1 MLKSTVMKKT
11 SGLLATLL
19 IMSMLVPVLAFAGFF
34 ASNTNFDHNGNVTGS
49 VYFTDTVG
57 TEVYGGNGAPV
68 TFDVYDRVTN
78 QFITAV
84 TATYSTYTNGKYVYN
99 LPNNTVLN
107 SVYSQIY
114 FKYNSTNGSVVTDT
128 VYKAAP
134 PCTSNCGTPGGGGGT
149 GGGGTTNPSTELTSN
164 GTIAADVLKAALA
177 SYLNVTIKLTGDS
190 ITIPV
195 AALVDAASKA
205 GATITVVNE
214 NGTYV
219 LPLSV
224 LDLTDL
230 TELKLTIK
238 KVTGDDAIAVASA
251 VSEAGAEALSD
262 AVEFVLVGI
271 TKDGKTIEIND
282 FGQTYVKRKMSL
294 NKEAT
299 KTATVALFDPATGK
313 LIFVPGK
320 VSGKEAQF
328 MRTGNSIYVV
338 VETSNSFSDITG
350 HWAKGNIELLASKFI
365 VEGTAADIFEPDR
378 NITRAEF
385 AALVTRSLG
394 LTATA
399 TSATYFTDVKGDA
412 WYTGVV
418 GAAKAAGLVDGYED
432 GSFKPNAQI
441 TREELAAMVV
451 RALKFAGQDTTVSAT
466 EQASLLSKFTDAD
479 QIVWAQNEIAA
490 AVKAGIVDGMTDT
503 TIAPNENATRAQSA
517 TMLKRL
523 LTNAGFI
530 E

>member
-1 MLKSTVMKKT
+1 L
-11 SGLLATLL
+11 
-19 IMSMLVPVLAFAGFF
+19 
-34 ASNTNFDHNGNVTGS
+34 SN
-49 VYFTDTVG
+49 
-57 TEVYGGNGAPV
+57 
-68 TFDVYDRVTN
+68 
-78 QFITAV
+78 
-84 TATYSTYTNGKYVYN
+84 
-99 LPNNTVLN
+99 
-107 SVYSQIY
+107 
-114 FKYNSTNGSVVTDT
+114 
-128 VYKAAP
+128 
-134 PCTSNCGTPGGGGGT
+134 
-149 GGGGTTNPSTELTSN
+149 
-164 GTIAADVLKAALA
+164 
-177 SYLNVTIKLTGDS
+177 
-190 ITIPV
+190 
-195 AALVDAASKA
+195 
-205 GATITVVNE
+205 
-214 NGTYV
+214 
-219 LPLSV
+219 
-224 LDLTDL
+224 
-230 TELKLTIK
+230 
-238 KVTGDDAIAVASA
+238 
-251 VSEAGAEALSD
+251 

-282 FGQTYVKRKMSL
+282 FGQTYVKRKLPL

-299 KTATVALFDPATGK
+299 KTPTVAMFDPATDK
-313 LIFVPGK
+313 LTFVPGK

-350 HWAKGNIELLASKFI
+350 HWAKANIELLASKFI

-399 TSATYFTDVKGDA
+399 TSATYFTDVKGNE

-479 QIVWAQNEIAA
+479 QIVWAENEIAA

>member
-34 ASNTNFDHNGNVTGS
+34 ASGTNYNSDGSVNGS

-57 TEVYGGNGAPV
+57 TEVYGGNGSDV
-68 TFDVYDRVTN
+68 TFSVYDRLTN
-78 QFITAV
+78 NFLTTI
-84 TATYSTYTNGKYVYN
+84 TATYSTYANGKYYYN
-99 LPNNTVLN
+99 IPNTVLD

-114 FKYNSTNGSVVTDT
+114 FKYDSEDGPVVTDT

-134 PCTSNCGTPGGGGGT
+134 PCTSNCGGTGTPGGGT
-149 GGGGTTNPSTELTSN
+149 GGGGTTTPSAELTSN
-164 GTIAADVLKAALA
+164 GTISADTLKAALA
-177 SYLNVTIKLTGDS
+177 SHLNVTIKLTGDT

-224 LDLTDL
+224 LDLDDL
-230 TELKLTIK
+230 AELKLTIK
-238 KVTGDDAIAVASA
+238 KVTGDDATAVADA
-251 VSEAGAEALSD
+251 VSAAGAEALSD
-262 AVEFVLVGI
+262 AVEFVLVGV

-282 FGQTYVKRKMSL
+282 FGQTYVKRKLPL
-294 NKEAT
+294 NEEAT
-299 KTATVALFDPATGK
+299 KTATVAMFDPATGK

-350 HWAKGNIELLASKFI
+350 HWAKANIELLASKFI

-399 TSATYFTDVKGDA
+399 TSATYFTDVKGDE

-466 EQASLLSKFTDAD
+466 EQASLLSKFADAD
-479 QIVWAQNEIAA
+479 KIVWAQNEIAA